1 MDRLG
6 TTHTANVG
14 SIELFHDHCN
24 SLISL
29 SNNELTLNSLPHFL
43 VEEIKTDK
51 SDKTDYDISNS
62 EFMLAVFGEVMGT
75 ERPMVVSFV
84 GNPATVSKM
93 AWSGKHWIADKVLL
107 PSDHNNYT
115 SFATFRPD
123 DEGKYRRQKKQFA
136 ALYAVML
143 DDVGSKVPLD
153 RIALEPSWRIE
164 TSEDNYQIGFILES
178 PVTDAA
184 EADRLV
190 TAIID
195 AGLTD
200 PGASGPCSRLGRLPI
215 AINGKHL
222 DEEGIAW
229 SCQLKDWQPQ
239 RRYTVQQIADGL
251 EIELKE
257 SSQQRRSPAGKSR
270 ATTATEQQDDEV
282 HIPRA
287 DENPVVA
294 ILKSSSRYKSPLGDG
309 KHDITCPW
317 LHEHTGQVDQGTAYF
332 EPSESYPLGGFK
344 CLHGHC
350 AERRVSALH
359 SFFEISKIA
368 AKHKP
373 MILVQAGELPRIC
386 DAAEMELAKTLR
398 QYQRGGVMVTIT
410 TDPGTSE
417 TTVKPLSL
425 PSLTRVMAGIAI
437 WQRFDKRSEEWVV
450 CDPPEKHARVLHDA
464 TVYPHLPVLN
474 GIARQPYLRADG
486 SLMLSAGYDGA
497 TGMFGVFNAQ
507 LFKVPATP
515 TRLQAEQALLEL
527 TELLSEFAFKTEHDQ
542 AAALASI
549 LTAVVRPSLSLAPMI
564 HVKAPSIASGK
575 SYLCELLTAFATPQK
590 GTPHSFPADDEECR
604 KMLLAELLMAPAV
617 IEFDNLTSD
626 LIPHKALCT
635 ALTSEF
641 ISGRILG
648 QSKTAEVGTR
658 TLFLSSG
665 NNVDPVRDM
674 TRRVITISLDPACET
689 PAARD
694 FTKQPVTE
702 VRVNRGH
709 YVSLVLTIVRAWHCA
724 ERPQSNC
731 KTIANY
737 NDWSGYC
744 RDSLIWLGLPD
755 PAKCIFEA
763 MCDDPSRELVG
774 DFLQA
779 WHTKFGKTPALV
791 KDAIHASQ
799 LRGMNGVHQHEI
811 LLETMTDIAGERDG
825 SINRKRLGWWIKR
838 HAGQVVNGLR
848 FTQDKSVSSNT
859 AKWKVE
865 SV

>member
-1 MDRLG
+1 MSTIIDYLP
-6 TTHTANVG
+6 
-14 SIELFHDHCN
+14 N
-24 SLISL
+24 S
-29 SNNELTLNSLPHFL
+29 L

-51 SDKTDYDISNS
+51 TYKTDFAISNT
-62 EFMLAVFGEVMGT
+62 EFMLALFGEVFGT
-75 ERPMVVSFV
+75 ERPVVVSFV
-84 GNPATVSKM
+84 GNPATVSNM

-107 PSDHNNYT
+107 PNDQNNYT
-115 SFATFRPD
+115 SFATFIPD

-143 DDVGSKVPLD
+143 DDVGTKVPLD

-164 TSEDNYQIGFILES
+164 TSKNNHQIGFILET

-190 TAIID
+190 TAIIE

-200 PGASGPCSRLGRLPI
+200 PGASGPCSRLGRLPV
-215 AINGKHL
+215 AINGKYF
-222 DEEGIAW
+222 DEEGIVW

-239 RRYTVQQIADGL
+239 RRYTVQQIVDGL
-251 EIELKE
+251 QIELKE
-257 SSQQRRSPAGKSR
+257 SSQQRRSQARKSG
-270 ATTATEQQDDEV
+270 ATTTTEQQDDEV

-294 ILKSSSRYKSPLGDG
+294 ILKASGRYKQPLGNG
-309 KHDITCPW
+309 KHEITCPW
-317 LHEHTGQVDQGTAYF
+317 LHEHTDQVDQGTAYF

-350 AERRVSALH
+350 ADRRVSALH
-359 SFFEISKIA
+359 SFYGISKIA

-386 DAAEMELAKTLR
+386 DAAEMELSKTLR
-398 QYQRGGVMVTIT
+398 QYQRGGIMVTIT
-410 TDPGTSE
+410 TDPGTLE
-417 TTVKPLSL
+417 TSVKPLSL
-425 PSLTRVMAGIAI
+425 PSLIRVLAGLAV
-437 WQRFDKRSEEWVV
+437 WQRYDKRSEEWVV

-474 GIARQPYLRADG
+474 GIARQPYLRPDG
-486 SLMLSAGYDGA
+486 SLMLSAGYDAA

-507 LFKVPATP
+507 RFKVPTTP
-515 TRLQAEQALLEL
+515 TRLEAERALLEL
-527 TELLSEFAFKTEHDQ
+527 TDLLSEFAFKTAHDQ

-626 LIPHKALCT
+626 LMPHKALCT

-658 TLFLSSG
+658 ALFLSSG

-674 TRRVITISLDPACET
+674 TRRVITITLDPACET

-694 FTKQPVTE
+694 FTKQPVSA
-702 VRVNRGH
+702 VRTNRGH

-724 ERPQSNC
+724 ERPQSDC

-744 RDSLIWLGLPD
+744 RQSLLWLGLPD

-763 MCDDPSRELVG
+763 MCDDPDRELVG
-774 DFLQA
+774 DFLLA
-779 WHTKFGKTPALV
+779 WRKRFGKTPALV
-791 KDAIHASQ
+791 KDVINAG
-799 LRGMNGVHQHEI
+799 LTRGINCSFIEEA
-811 LLETMTDIAGERDG
+811 LLEAITDIAGERDG

-848 FTQDKSVSSNT
+848 FVQDKSIASNS
-859 AKWKVE
+859 AKWKVTAKPF
-865 SV
+865 